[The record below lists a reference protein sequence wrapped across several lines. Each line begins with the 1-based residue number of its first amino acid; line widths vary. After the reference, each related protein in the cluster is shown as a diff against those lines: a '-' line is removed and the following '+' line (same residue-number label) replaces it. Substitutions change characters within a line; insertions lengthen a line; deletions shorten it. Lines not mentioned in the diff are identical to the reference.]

1 MGNTY
6 LWVKIIHIAFV
17 VAWMAV
23 LLYLPRI
30 FVYHA
35 SVKNSSETSDI
46 FKVMERRLYYYI
58 GHPSALLVWFS
69 GLYMAQVLGI
79 YGWLIAKFFFVI
91 LLTINHINLGRYLIK
106 FSQNNNLK
114 SSKFLRFINEV
125 PFLIMFVILFFVV
138 IKPEFSF

>member
-30 FVYHA
+30 FVYHS

-69 GLYMAQVLGI
+69 GLYMAHVLGI
-79 YGWLIAKFFFVI
+79 YGWLIAKLFFVI
-91 LLTINHINLGRYLIK
+91 LLTIYHINLGRYLIK
-106 FSQNNNLK
+106 FSQNNNQK
-114 SSKFLRFINEV
+114 SSKFFRFINEV